1 MKLVAIETSTP
12 ASSVALGEGR
22 IPVASASQVNR
33 RGHASF
39 VVSALDFLFD
49 QAGWRPS
56 DVDAI
61 AVDVG
66 PGLYTGIRVGL
77 ATAQGLAATLGVPLV
92 PVMSLDAV
100 ALEAST
106 RHRHIWSVVD
116 VRRGE
121 FAVASYQPVPGG
133 VVRDG
138 APRLVKPDHLRAL
151 LESDSQN
158 ALVVGD
164 WEALP
169 DIVLRGLH
177 RIKSG
182 RPRFPSAAALLG
194 LAAGPA
200 ERGEFPP
207 AEDVRPAYL
216 READVQINWKQLRR
230 EGPWSA

>member
-22 IPVASASQVNR
+22 TPVGSASQVNR

-56 DVDAI
+56 DIDAV

-92 PVMSLDAV
+92 PVTSLDAV
-100 ALEAST
+100 ALEATT

-138 APRLVKPDHLRAL
+138 APQLVKPDHLRAL

-169 DIVLRGLH
+169 ETVLRGLH

-182 RPRFPSAAALLG
+182 RPRFPSAEAVLG

-200 ERGEFPP
+200 ERGEFPA

-216 READVQINWKQLRR
+216 READVQINWKQLRK